1 MTHDELM
8 ASGLHECASDCQRRY
23 TKVGN
28 YYVRR
33 PQATPFRVTA
43 SDHLKDAGEALLGV
57 VVLLVLLF
65 GVPFLLW
72 VAFG

>member
-1 MTHDELM
+1 M
-8 ASGLHECASDCQRRY
+8 SDRY

-43 SDHLKDAGEALLGV
+43 SDHLKDAAEILLGV
-57 VVLLVLLF
+57 VIFTALF
-65 GVPFLLW
+65 LGIPFLLW
-72 VAFG
+72 LVAA

>member
-1 MTHDELM
+1 M
-8 ASGLHECASDCQRRY
+8 SDRY

-43 SDHLKDAGEALLGV
+43 SDHLKDAAEILLGV
-57 VVLLVLLF
+57 VIFTALF
-65 GVPFLLW
+65 LGIPFLLFLI
-72 VAFG
+72 AAPQ